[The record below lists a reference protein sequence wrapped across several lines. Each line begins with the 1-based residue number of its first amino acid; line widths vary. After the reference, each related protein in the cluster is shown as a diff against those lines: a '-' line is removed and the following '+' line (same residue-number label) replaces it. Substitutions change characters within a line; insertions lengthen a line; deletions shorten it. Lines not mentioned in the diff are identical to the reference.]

1 MDAVNAYNKAYDR
14 GAFADPSENI
24 LNDAMAG
31 GTTLLRNGAIKS
43 VTKGLYD
50 NVR

>member
-1 MDAVNAYNKAYDR
+1 MDAVNVYNKAYNR
-14 GAFADPSENI
+14 GAFADLSENI

-31 GTTLLRNGAIKS
+31 GTTLLRNGAIKG